1 MKKFFLGFVLFLVGI
16 FLFSSDS
23 EKSGPFAQTKNG
35 KIWAELTSSEKNAKS
50 NPGID
55 INALNKVTID
65 LNKNLSPAVVNIYT
79 KTRVVSQ
86 KPRFHQ
92 GGPADTDDLF
102 RYFFGNPF
110 GGGGGG
116 GGDFF
121 SQVPR
126 EAQSLGSGFVVGADG
141 HIITNSHVVRMG
153 GKNADSIMIKFLDD
167 PRNSK
172 GHEAIVLG
180 VDESTDVALLK
191 LKEKPKKNLIF
202 APLGDSE
209 KLQVGEWVVAIGN
222 PYGHQNSFTQG
233 LVSALGRDLEQ
244 SRAEFIQTSASI
256 NPGNSGGPLINLFG
270 EVIGINTAIDA
281 RAQGIGFA
289 IPINIAKN
297 VITQIIE
304 KGEVVL
310 GWIGVGMS
318 ELTPDIAKSMKLK
331 SETQGIL
338 VQEVFPGEPADKA
351 GIRSYDIVTA
361 VNGKNVSTPR
371 ELSLIVGNQPVGT
384 QVNFKILRDSK
395 TMDLKVTVAKRPTN
409 EEVAGRGSGEGR
421 RGRGEAP
428 DLSGKKAKNVGVE
441 ITDLTPEF
449 RRRLNLDAST
459 QGALIIDVDRR
470 SPAASAGLQPGDL
483 IVEVDRRP
491 VKNSA
496 EAQNILK
503 KVKDSFLLKVQRA
516 TMSMI
521 VVVDLNAADESE
533 DE

>member
-1 MKKFFLGFVLFLVGI
+1 MKKFVSLSVFLFLAACFFSKGNLGVGAQA
-16 FLFSSDS
+16 SS
-23 EKSGPFAQTKNG
+23 KNG
-35 KIWAELTSSEKNAKS
+35 KIWTELSGTDKQAKS

-55 INALNKVTID
+55 INALNKVTVD
-65 LNKNLSPAVVNIYT
+65 LNRNLSPAVVNIYT
-79 KTRVVSQ
+79 KTRVAT
-86 KPRFHQ
+86 PRRGFGGG
-92 GGPADTDDLF
+92 GGPMDTDDLF
-102 RYFFGNPF
+102 RFFFGNPF
-110 GGGGGG
+110 G

-126 EAQSLGSGFVVGADG
+126 EAQSLGSGFVVSSDG

-153 GKNADSIMIKFLDD
+153 GRNADSIMVKFLDD

-172 GHEAIVLG
+172 GHDAEVMG

-191 LKEKPKKNLIF
+191 LKKPKKGLVF

-233 LVSALGRDLEQ
+233 VVSALGRDLEQ

-297 VITQIIE
+297 IVSQIIE

-318 ELTPDIAKSMKLK
+318 ELTSDIAKSMNLPV
-331 SETQGIL
+331 ETQGVL

-351 GIRSYDIVTA
+351 GIKSYDVVVA
-361 VNGKNVSTPR
+361 VNGKKVSTPR
-371 ELSLIVGNQPVGT
+371 ELSLIVGNQPVGSRV
-384 QVNFKILRDSK
+384 QFQILRDGKSRE
-395 TMDLKVTVAKRPTN
+395 LSVVVARRPT
-409 EEVAGRGSGEGR
+409 EERFAGRSGGR
-421 RGRGEAP
+421 RQGPRGDDSDSSGRQLKQFGAV
-428 DLSGKKAKNVGVE
+428 LG
-441 ITDLTPEF
+441 DLTPEF
-449 RRRLNLDAST
+449 RRRLDLEPNDS
-459 QGALIIDVDRR
+459 GALILDVREG
-470 SPAASAGLQPGDL
+470 SPASNAGLRPGDL
-483 IVEVDRRP
+483 IVEVNRKLVR
-491 VKNSA
+491 NSA
-496 EAQNILK
+496 DAQNLLK
-503 KVKDSFLLKVQRA
+503 NPGASVLLKVQRSS
-516 TMSMI
+516 MSMI
-521 VVVDLNAADESE
+521 VVVDMTTKPEESE
-533 DE
+533 E